1 MGVVSGNADAQLDDE
16 VNVAPPPRPAALITV
31 TAHEVA
37 PAATRQAQVS
47 QLPTRLHLRRTET
60 KKKIE
65 MADKI
70 VGIMHFLWALFMGT
84 WRFVCNLIKNK
95 VFSLR
100 ILWLFI

>member
-70 VGIMHFLWALFMGT
+70 VGIMHFYG
-84 WRFVCNLIKNK
+84 
-95 VFSLR
+95 FSLGEYGDLYA
-100 ILWLFI
+100 I

>member
-1 MGVVSGNADAQLDDE
+1 MVSGNADAQLDDE

-60 KKKIE
+60 KKSLV

-70 VGIMHFLWALFMGT
+70 VGIMHFYG
-84 WRFVCNLIKNK
+84 
-95 VFSLR
+95 FSLR
-100 ILWLFI
+100 EHGDLYAI